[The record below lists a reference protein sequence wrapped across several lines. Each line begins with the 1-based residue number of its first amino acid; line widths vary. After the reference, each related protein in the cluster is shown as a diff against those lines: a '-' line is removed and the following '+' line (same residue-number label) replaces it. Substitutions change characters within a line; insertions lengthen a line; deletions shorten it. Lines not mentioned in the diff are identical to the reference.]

1 MPNAVEYFELSPPLP
16 GETIEI
22 APGVHWLRM
31 PLPFRLNHIN
41 LWLLEDGEGWT
52 LIDTGIHNN
61 ITIALWENS
70 IRKAGQPAYLESPM
84 HPLPSQPYRYG
95 RLD

>member
-1 MPNAVEYFELSPPLP
+1 MLDQCPPDRCPTLSKIFELSAPLP

-22 APGVHWLRM
+22 APGGHWLRM

-41 LWLLEDGEGWT
+41 LWLLGDVEGWT

-61 ITIALWENS
+61 ITIALWEKFYPKS
-70 IRKAGQPAYLESPM
+70 WATGLS
-84 HPLPSQPYRYG
+84 
-95 RLD
+95 